1 MQVDDNDG
9 DDNVDEPNGL
19 ASFTPADLTAPTK
32 KVRHSLANATNL
44 STKGKAPAGVVY
56 IGKSST

>member
-1 MQVDDNDG
+1 MQADDSEDY
-9 DDNVDEPNGL
+9 DNVDEPKGL

-32 KVRHSLANATNL
+32 KVQHSLANATNL
-44 STKGKAPAGVVY
+44 STKGKARAGVVY